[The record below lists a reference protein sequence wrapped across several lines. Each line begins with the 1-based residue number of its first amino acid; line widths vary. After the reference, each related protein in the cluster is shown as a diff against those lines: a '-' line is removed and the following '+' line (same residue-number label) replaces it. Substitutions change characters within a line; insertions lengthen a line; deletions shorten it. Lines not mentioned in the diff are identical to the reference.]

1 MSRVQLDAD
10 GRGSSLKA
18 KGIKMTKGQ
27 ALAYVRVST
36 AEQNEARQLEA
47 LAAAGDHDK
56 LYVEK
61 VSAKDRDRP
70 QLKAMM
76 DHAREGDVVRVKSI
90 DRLARSTRDLLAIVQ
105 ELNDKGVS
113 VEFLDTPEMNINS
126 AQGKFMLTVMG
137 AFAELERETI
147 KERQAE
153 GIAAAKARGAY
164 AHRPK
169 KLTDEQVAE
178 AAQKRQDGVS
188 VADLARGLG
197 VSRQT
202 LYTAL
207 KSA

>member
-10 GRGSSLKA
+10 GRGSSLKTT
-18 KGIKMTKGQ
+18 GIKVTKGQ
-27 ALAYVRVST
+27 TLAYVRVST

-47 LAAAGDHDK
+47 LAAGDHDK